1 MYTQLKEE
9 QDLKSDF
16 AGFQTMLIKLI
27 QSCITDPE
35 HFKSVI
41 VMNSDSTANLNFFQ
55 MLEYKRLSLL
65 EVVLNMGEEDEINA
79 HASFRY
85 KMKSL
90 ELSESLNK
98 LKDLVNI
105 VKKENPSLI

>member
-1 MYTQLKEE
+1 
-9 QDLKSDF
+9 
-16 AGFQTMLIKLI
+16 MLIKLI

>member
-1 MYTQLKEE
+1 MCLSKLFFIYSDSFFIYFPRLDSYLYKQLKEE

-55 MLEYKRLSLL
+55 MLEFKRLSLL
-65 EVVLNMGEEDEINA
+65 EVVLQMGEEDEINA

-90 ELSESLNK
+90 
-98 LKDLVNI
+98 
-105 VKKENPSLI
+105 